1 MSSQQEYVET
11 FMKISKILITG
22 AIIIAGIL
30 TIYILGES
38 KTDERNK
45 LEQEPVVM
53 VWTAMDSLIFNFE
66 QKVSLEIDSSNT
78 VGSALALVINGEV
91 RILKCF
97 GEKVKGSGDPV
108 DRNTIFRL
116 ASVSKPITGALAGI
130 LDDEEILPLN
140 SRIIDYLPNFR
151 LKDSINTYDL
161 NVENILSHTSGLVP
175 HAYDNLVEA
184 GVDFREI
191 MDSLHRVNISAPPG
205 RLYSYQN
212 VAFSLY
218 DTLLEA
224 KTSNS
229 FEKTMKKN
237 IFQPFGMRDASVGMK
252 AFMDNDNKAL
262 PHTSSGVQYRV
273 NNKNEGYFITQP
285 AAGVN
290 ASISDMSRFMLAML
304 GHNPSAIDSSTISK
318 VLQPRVV
325 SPLRW
330 NYLRKWNHVESKHY
344 ALGWRIIGAYGTRV
358 AYHGGYIR
366 GYRAEVAICPDED
379 IGIAYL
385 SNSPNGVGSGIIPL
399 FLDMYFDL
407 N

>member
-1 MSSQQEYVET
+1 
-11 FMKISKILITG
+11 MKIRNLLITVAILIIG
-22 AIIIAGIL
+22 GF
-30 TIYILGES
+30 TIYFLGKS
-38 KTDERNK
+38 KADSGIK
-45 LEQEPVVM
+45 LEPKEVVK
-53 VWTAMDSLIFNFE
+53 VWTAMDSLIYNFE
-66 QKVSLEIDSSNT
+66 QEVSGEIDNSHT
-78 VGSALALVINGEV
+78 VGAALALVYKGEV
-91 RILKCF
+91 RILRCF
-97 GEKVKGSGDPV
+97 GEKVNGSGDPV

-116 ASVSKPITGALAGI
+116 ASVSKPITGTLAGI

-191 MDSLHRVNISAPPG
+191 MDSLFRVNISAPPG
-205 RLYSYQN
+205 QLYGYQN

-224 KTSNS
+224 KTRTS
-229 FEKTMKKN
+229 FEKAMKKN
-237 IFQPFGMRDASVGMK
+237 VFQPFGMRDASVGMK
-252 AFMDNDNKAL
+252 AFMDNKNKAL
-262 PHTSSGVQYRV
+262 PHTSSGTQYRTS
-273 NNKNEGYFITQP
+273 NTNEGYFITQP
-285 AAGVN
+285 AAGIN

-304 GHNPSAIDSSTISK
+304 GHNPAAIDSSTIK
-318 VLQPRVV
+318 KILEPRVI

-330 NYLRKWNHVESKHY
+330 NYLRKWNEVESKHY
-344 ALGWRIIGAYGTRV
+344 ALGWRIIGAYGSEI

-366 GYRAEVAICPDED
+366 GYRAELAVCPEED
-379 IGIAYL
+379 FGIAYL
-385 SNSPNGVGSGIIPL
+385 SNSPNGSDSGIIPF
-399 FLDMYFDL
+399 FLNMYFKI